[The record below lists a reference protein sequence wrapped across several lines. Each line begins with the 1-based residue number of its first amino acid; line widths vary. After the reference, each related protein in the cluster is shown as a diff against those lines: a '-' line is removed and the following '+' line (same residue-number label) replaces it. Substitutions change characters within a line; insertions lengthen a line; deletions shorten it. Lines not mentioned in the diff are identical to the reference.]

1 MALYRKYRPQSFDDL
16 KGQSSIQTTLLEALK
31 QNKLVH
37 AYLFS
42 GPRGT
47 GKTTTA
53 RLIAKAIQ
61 CEKRLETGEACG
73 ECEICKINAKGELV
87 DLVEIDAA
95 SNRGIDEIRDLREK
109 IRFAPTRAA
118 SKVYIIDEVHMLT
131 KEAFN
136 ALLKSLEEPP
146 SHVYF
151 ILATT
156 ELHKIPET
164 ILSRCQR
171 YDFKRISDREI
182 MERLEY
188 IAKKE
193 KIEFEPMALELLAK
207 HAEGGMRDA
216 ISLFEQFATEVLTEA
231 RVRDKLGL
239 TSHQSCEELFAALGS
254 ADGEKGLKVIEQLYQ
269 EGADLQQFT
278 TSFLSYLRGKLHAA
292 VKEKKNAVIPKL
304 LDWAELFDDAWMKLK
319 RASIATLPLEV
330 AVLRATQAKEV
341 ESVPT
346 AVSTAAPASVAVKT
360 TAPLVQPI
368 PSKRPEGLAGG
379 VHMDAVRAQLPAVL
393 AAISTPMTRSSFKTG
408 QLKDVQGEHL
418 TFVFSTRFHLSKVE
432 GPEALA
438 EIENAF
444 KKVLAQDTKIHFVLE
459 EILSAPMATSVA
471 VQEQAAPAAAVVDS
485 TDIGWD
491 TVEEP
496 L

>member
-1 MALYRKYRPQSFDDL
+1 MALYRKYRPQSFGDL
-16 KGQSSIQTTLLEALK
+16 QGQTAIRTTLLEALK

-47 GKTTTA
+47 GKTSTA
-53 RLIAKAIQ
+53 RLIARAIQ
-61 CEKRLETGEACG
+61 CEKRLETGESCDT
-73 ECEICKINAKGELV
+73 CEICQINAKGELV

-109 IRFAPTRAA
+109 IRFAPTHAKA
-118 SKVYIIDEVHMLT
+118 KVYIIDEVHMLT

-146 SHVYF
+146 AHVYF

-171 YDFKRISDREI
+171 YDFKRISEREI
-182 MERLEY
+182 VARLEH
-188 IAKKE
+188 IAAKE
-193 KIEFEPMALELLAK
+193 NIEFEPMALELLAK

-216 ISLFEQFATEVLTEA
+216 ISLFEQFATERLTEVH
-231 RVRDKLGL
+231 VRDRLGL
-239 TSHQSCEELFAALGS
+239 TSHQSCEELYAALGS
-254 ADGEKGLKVIEQLYQ
+254 ADGEKGLKVIEHLYQ
-269 EGADLQQFT
+269 EGYDLQQFT
-278 TSFLSYLRGKLHAA
+278 TSFLGYLRGKIHSA
-292 VKEKKNAVIPKL
+292 VKEKKQTILPKL

-330 AVLRATQAKEV
+330 AVLRATQSHEALV
-341 ESVPT
+341 
-346 AVSTAAPASVAVKT
+346 AAPVE
-360 TAPLVQPI
+360 APLPQAQA
-368 PSKRPEGLAGG
+368 KRPEGLAAPAQ
-379 VHMDAVRAQLPAVL
+379 VHLEAIRKQLPRVHEAITSPAV
-393 AAISTPMTRSSFKTG
+393 RSSFQTG
-408 QLKDVQGEHL
+408 QLKDMQGEHL
-418 TFVFSTRFHLSKVE
+418 TFIFSTKFHLAKVE
-432 GPEALA
+432 APDALVS
-438 EIENAF
+438 IEEAF
-444 KKVLAQDTKIHFVLE
+444 KKVLAQDIKLHFVLE
-459 EILSAPMATSVA
+459 ELLASPVASAAPMDSV
-471 VQEQAAPAAAVVDS
+471 
-485 TDIGWD
+485 DIGWD

>member
-73 ECEICKINAKGELV
+73 TCEICQINAKSELV

-109 IRFAPTRAA
+109 IRFAPTRAH

-182 MERLEY
+182 ADRLEY

-193 KIEFEPMALELLAK
+193 KIEFEPIALELLAK

-216 ISLFEQFATEVLTEA
+216 ISLFEQFATEILTED
-231 RVRDKLGL
+231 RVRQKLGL

-330 AVLRATQAKEV
+330 AVLRATQAKETVQV
-341 ESVPT
+341 ES
-346 AVSTAAPASVAVKT
+346 
-360 TAPLVQPI
+360 TAPTPIVAAVQ
-368 PSKRPEGLAGG
+368 SKRPEGL
-379 VHMDAVRAQLPAVL
+379 VHLDAIRAQMPAVL

-408 QLKDVQGEHL
+408 QLKDVKGEHL

-432 GPEALA
+432 GPEALV

-444 KKVLAQDTKIHFVLE
+444 KKVLAQETKIHFELE
-459 EILSAPMATSVA
+459 EIM
-471 VQEQAAPAAAVVDS
+471 AAPVTAPATAALDS
-485 TDIGWD
+485 ADIGWD

-496 L
+496 I

>member
-1 MALYRKYRPQSFDDL
+1 MALYRKYRPQSFEDL
-16 KGQSSIQTTLLEALK
+16 QGQSAIRVTLLEALK
-31 QNKLVH
+31 QNRLVH

-61 CEKRLETGEACG
+61 CENRLESGEACNT
-73 ECEICKINAKGELV
+73 CEICQINNRNELV

-109 IRFAPTRAA
+109 IRFAPTRAKA
-118 SKVYIIDEVHMLT
+118 KVYIIDEVHMLT

-146 SHVYF
+146 THVYF

-164 ILSRCQR
+164 IISRCQR

-182 MERLEY
+182 AARLEH
-188 IAKKE
+188 IANKE
-193 KIEFEPMALELLAK
+193 KIEFEPAALELLAK

-216 ISLFEQFATEVLTEA
+216 ISIFEQFSMEKLTEE
-231 RVRDKLGL
+231 RVRERLGL
-239 TSHQSCEELFAALGS
+239 TSHQSCEELYSALGS
-254 ADGEKGLKVIEQLYQ
+254 ADAEKGLKVVEQLYQ
-269 EGADLQQFT
+269 EGYDLQQFT
-278 TSFLSYLRGKLHAA
+278 TSFLSYLRQKIHSA
-292 VKEKKNAVIPKL
+292 VKEKKQGVLPKL
-304 LDWAELFDDAWMKLK
+304 LDWAELFDDAWIKLK

-330 AVLRATQAKEV
+330 AVLRATQGTSVQKEEV
-341 ESVPT
+341 KPIMSAPQVKRSEGLAPT
-346 AVSTAAPASVAVKT
+346 AVVGAA
-360 TAPLVQPI
+360 
-368 PSKRPEGLAGG
+368 G
-379 VHMDAVRAQLPAVL
+379 VHLDAVRKQLPKVYE
-393 AAISTPMTRSSFKTG
+393 AIPSPAMRSSFQTG
-408 QLKDVQGEHL
+408 QLKEVKGEHL
-418 TFVFSTRFHLSKVE
+418 TFIFSTRFHLGKVDSAE
-432 GPEALA
+432 GVVM
-438 EIENAF
+438 IEEAF
-444 KKVLAQDTKIHFVLE
+444 KKVMRQEIKVHFELE
-459 EILSAPMATSVA
+459 EMMASPAPAPMEASA
-471 VQEQAAPAAAVVDS
+471 AAPAPSVALDAS
-485 TDIGWD
+485 EIGWD

>member
-73 ECEICKINAKGELV
+73 TCDICLQNAKGDLV

-109 IRFAPTRAA
+109 IRFAPTRAH

-146 SHVYF
+146 THVYF

-171 YDFKRISDREI
+171 YDFKRISEREI
-182 MERLEY
+182 VERLEY

-193 KIEFEPMALELLAK
+193 KIEFEPIALELLAK

-239 TSHQSCEELFAALGS
+239 TSHQSCEELYAALGS

-269 EGADLQQFT
+269 EGYDLQQFT
-278 TSFLSYLRGKLHAA
+278 TTFLSYLRVKIHAA

-304 LDWAELFDDAWMKLK
+304 LDWAELFDDAWVKLK

-330 AVLRATQAKEV
+330 AVLRATQAKEAV
-341 ESVPT
+341 SVPVAAT
-346 AVSTAAPASVAVKT
+346 VVAAPLNAA
-360 TAPLVQPI
+360 APLVQPM

-379 VHMDAVRAQLPAVL
+379 VHLDAVRAQIPAVL
-393 AAISTPMTRSSFKTG
+393 AAITTPMTRSSFKTG

-432 GPEALA
+432 GAEALV

-444 KKVLAQDTKIHFVLE
+444 KKVLAQNIKIHFVLE
-459 EILSAPMATSVA
+459 EILAAPMATSVA
-471 VQEQAAPAAAVVDS
+471 SVQEQTAPVGTAVDS
-485 TDIGWD
+485 IDIGWD

>member
-1 MALYRKYRPQSFDDL
+1 MTALYRKYRPQSFGDL
-16 KGQSSIQTTLLEALK
+16 QGQSSIRTTLLEALK

-53 RLIAKAIQ
+53 RLIARAIQ
-61 CEKRLETGEACG
+61 CEKRLETGEACN
-73 ECEICKINAKGELV
+73 ECDICTINMKGELV

-109 IRFAPTRAA
+109 IRFAPTHAKT
-118 SKVYIIDEVHMLT
+118 KVYIIDEVHMLT

-146 SHVYF
+146 AHVYF

-171 YDFKRISDREI
+171 YDFKRISERELVA
-182 MERLEY
+182 RLEY
-188 IAKKE
+188 IAAKE
-193 KIEFEPMALELLAK
+193 KIEFEPAALELLAR

-216 ISLFEQFATEVLTEA
+216 ISLFEQFATESLTEA
-231 RVRDKLGL
+231 RVRDRLGL
-239 TSHQSCEELFAALGS
+239 TSYQSCEELYSALGS
-254 ADGEKGLKVIEQLYQ
+254 ADGEKGLKVIETLYQ
-269 EGADLQQFT
+269 EGYDLQQFT
-278 TSFLSYLRGKLHAA
+278 TSFLAYLRTKIHSA
-292 VKEKKNAVIPKL
+292 VKEKKQAILPKL

-330 AVLRATQAKEV
+330 AVLRATQTHETKEV
-341 ESVPT
+341 ESVP
-346 AVSTAAPASVAVKT
+346 AVPTNF
-360 TAPLVQPI
+360 VQATQV
-368 PSKRPEGLAGG
+368 KRPEGLVSSETQ
-379 VHMDAVRAQLPAVL
+379 VHLDAIRKQLPHVL
-393 AAISTPMTRSSFKTG
+393 EAIPSPAIRSSFQTG
-408 QLKDVQGEHL
+408 QLKEMRGDHL
-418 TFVFSTRFHLSKVE
+418 TFIFSTKFHLNKVE
-432 GPEALA
+432 APEALVT
-438 EIENAF
+438 IEEAF
-444 KKVLAQDTKIHFVLE
+444 KKVLAQDIKLHFLLE
-459 EILSAPMATSVA
+459 EI
-471 VQEQAAPAAAVVDS
+471 QAAPMREQTAPGGAGLDS
-485 TDIGWD
+485 VDIGWD

>member
-31 QNKLVH
+31 QSKLVH

-73 ECEICKINAKGELV
+73 TCEICLINAKGELV

-109 IRFAPTRAA
+109 IRFAPTRAS

-171 YDFKRISDREI
+171 YDFKRISERELV
-182 MERLEY
+182 ERLEY
-188 IAKKE
+188 IAKQE
-193 KIEFEPMALELLAK
+193 KIEFEPVALELLAK

-254 ADGEKGLKVIEQLYQ
+254 ADGEKGLKVIEKLYQ

-278 TSFLSYLRGKLHAA
+278 TSFLSYLRGKIHTA

-304 LDWAELFDDAWMKLK
+304 LDWAELFDDAWVKLK

-330 AVLRATQAKEV
+330 AILRATQAKE
-341 ESVPT
+341 
-346 AVSTAAPASVAVKT
+346 AVSAPAMAPSAAPIKNTVAPV
-360 TAPLVQPI
+360 PSPV

-379 VHMDAVRAQLPAVL
+379 VHLEAIRAQLPAVL
-393 AAISTPMTRSSFKTG
+393 AAITTPMTRSSFKTG

-432 GPEALA
+432 GPEATV

-444 KKVLAQDTKIHFVLE
+444 KKVLAQETKIHFVLE
-459 EILSAPMATSVA
+459 EILAAPLATSVA
-471 VQEQAAPAAAVVDS
+471 SNAVDS

>member
-1 MALYRKYRPQSFDDL
+1 MTALYRKYRPQSFGDL
-16 KGQSSIQTTLLEALK
+16 QGQTAIRTTLLEALK

-47 GKTTTA
+47 GKTSTA
-53 RLIAKAIQ
+53 RLIARAIQ
-61 CEKRLETGEACG
+61 CEKRLETGESCDT
-73 ECEICKINAKGELV
+73 CEICKINAKGELV

-109 IRFAPTRAA
+109 IRFAPTHAK

-171 YDFKRISDREI
+171 YDFKRISEREI
-182 MERLEY
+182 VARLEH
-188 IAKKE
+188 IATKE
-193 KIEFEPMALELLAK
+193 NIEFEPMALELLAK

-216 ISLFEQFATEVLTEA
+216 ISLFEQFATERLTEA
-231 RVRDKLGL
+231 HVRDRLGL
-239 TSHQSCEELFAALGS
+239 TSHQSCEELYGALGS
-254 ADGEKGLKVIEQLYQ
+254 ADGEKGLKVIEHLYQ
-269 EGADLQQFT
+269 EGYDLQQFT
-278 TSFLSYLRGKLHAA
+278 TSFLSYLRGKIHSA
-292 VKEKKNAVIPKL
+292 VKEKKQAILPKL

-319 RASIATLPLEV
+319 RASIATLPLEI
-330 AVLRATQAKEV
+330 AILRATQSNGATKIEAP
-341 ESVPT
+341 SV
-346 AVSTAAPASVAVKT
+346 T
-360 TAPLVQPI
+360 TPLVQAAQVKRPDGIAPVQVHLEAIRKQLPRVYEAI
-368 PSKRPEGLAGG
+368 PS
-379 VHMDAVRAQLPAVL
+379 PAV
-393 AAISTPMTRSSFKTG
+393 RSSFQTG
-408 QLKDVQGEHL
+408 QLKDVQGEHF
-418 TFVFSTRFHLSKVE
+418 TFIFSTKFHLSKS
-432 GPEALA
+432 EAPDALVS
-438 EIENAF
+438 IEDAF
-444 KKVLAQDTKIHFVLE
+444 KKVLAQDIKLHFVLE
-459 EILSAPMATSVA
+459 ELLAS
-471 VQEQAAPAAAVVDS
+471 PAAAPVASSTPIDS
-485 TDIGWD
+485 VDIGWD